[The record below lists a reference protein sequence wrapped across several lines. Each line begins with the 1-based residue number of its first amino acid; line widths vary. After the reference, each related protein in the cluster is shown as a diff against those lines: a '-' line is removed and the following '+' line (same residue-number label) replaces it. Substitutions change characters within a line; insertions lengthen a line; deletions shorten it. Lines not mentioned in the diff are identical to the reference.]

1 MDEDK
6 QIGLDVLRQL
16 NRYKSDRAIAI
27 NKMILELTA
36 ELDEIGYR
44 IETKY
49 LPGAGWV
56 SEIVNNNTGEN
67 HESKLRE
74 RKE

>member
-1 MDEDK
+1 MDKNE
-6 QIGLDVLRQL
+6 QRQL
-16 NRYKSDRAIAI
+16 NKYRSERAIAI

-44 IETKY
+44 IETIY
-49 LPGAGWV
+49 RPGAGWT

-67 HESKLRE
+67 HEQRL
-74 RKE
+74 

>member
-1 MDEDK
+1 MDKNE
-6 QIGLDVLRQL
+6 QRQL
-16 NRYKSDRAIAI
+16 NKYRSERAIAI

-36 ELDEIGYR
+36 ELDEICYR
-44 IETKY
+44 IETIY
-49 LPGAGWV
+49 RPGAGWV

>member
-1 MDEDK
+1 
-6 QIGLDVLRQL
+6 
-16 NRYKSDRAIAI
+16 
-27 NKMILELTA
+27 MILELTA

-44 IETKY
+44 IETIY
-49 LPGAGWV
+49 RPGAGWV

-74 RKE
+74 WK

>member
-1 MDEDK
+1 MDKNE
-6 QIGLDVLRQL
+6 QRQL
-16 NRYKSDRAIAI
+16 NKYRSERAIAI

-49 LPGAGWV
+49 VIGAGWT

-67 HESKLRE
+67 HEQRLRAV
-74 RKE
+74 

>member
-1 MDEDK
+1 MGKDRSKKEIRD
-6 QIGLDVLRQL
+6 L
-16 NRYKSDRAIAI
+16 NKYRSKRAIAI

-44 IETKY
+44 IETIY
-49 LPGAGWV
+49 RPGAGWT

-67 HESKLRE
+67 HEQRLRAV
-74 RKE
+74 

>member
-1 MDEDK
+1 MDKEIQR
-6 QIGLDVLRQL
+6 QINKDR
-16 NRYKSDRAIAI
+16 SERAIQI
-27 NKMILELTA
+27 NKIILQLTA

-49 LPGAGWV
+49 VAGAGWT

-67 HESKLRE
+67 HEQKLRPV
-74 RKE
+74 

>member
-1 MDEDK
+1 MGKDRSQKEIRD
-6 QIGLDVLRQL
+6 L
-16 NRYKSDRAIAI
+16 NKYRSERAIAI

-36 ELDEIGYR
+36 ELDELGFR

-56 SEIVNNNTGEN
+56 SEIINNNTGEN
-67 HESKLRE
+67 HEQRLRAV
-74 RKE
+74 

>member
-1 MDEDK
+1 MGKDRSQKEIRD
-6 QIGLDVLRQL
+6 L
-16 NRYKSDRAIAI
+16 NKYRSERAIAI

-36 ELDEIGYR
+36 ELDELGFR

-56 SEIVNNNTGEN
+56 SEIVNRNTGEN

>member
-1 MDEDK
+1 MGKDRSQKEIRD
-6 QIGLDVLRQL
+6 L
-16 NRYKSDRAIAI
+16 NKYRSERAIAI

-36 ELDEIGYR
+36 ELDELGFR

-56 SEIVNNNTGEN
+56 SALVNSNTGEN

>member
-1 MDEDK
+1 MGKDRENRDK
-6 QIGLDVLRQL
+6 REL
-16 NRYKSDRAIAI
+16 NKYRSKRAIAI

-44 IETKY
+44 IETIY
-49 LPGAGWV
+49 RPGAGWT

-67 HESKLRE
+67 REQRLRAV
-74 RKE
+74 

>member
-1 MDEDK
+1 MDKNEK
-6 QIGLDVLRQL
+6 TQL
-16 NRYKSDRAIAI
+16 NKYRSERAIAI

-49 LPGAGWV
+49 VIGAGWT

-67 HESKLRE
+67 HEQRLRAV
-74 RKE
+74 

>member
-1 MDEDK
+1 MGKDRESRDK
-6 QIGLDVLRQL
+6 KEL
-16 NRYKSDRAIAI
+16 NKYRSKRAIAI

-44 IETKY
+44 IETIY
-49 LPGAGWV
+49 RPGAGWT

-67 HESKLRE
+67 YEQRLRE
-74 RKE
+74 V

>member
-1 MDEDK
+1 MDKEIQR
-6 QIGLDVLRQL
+6 QINKDR
-16 NRYKSDRAIAI
+16 SERAIQI
-27 NKMILELTA
+27 NKIILQLTA

-49 LPGAGWV
+49 VAGAGWT

-67 HESKLRE
+67 HEQRLRAV
-74 RKE
+74 

>member
-1 MDEDK
+1 MDKNE
-6 QIGLDVLRQL
+6 QRQL
-16 NRYKSDRAIAI
+16 NKYRSERAIAI

-36 ELDEIGYR
+36 ELDEIGYI

-49 LPGAGWV
+49 VIGAGWT

-67 HESKLRE
+67 HEQRLRAV
-74 RKE
+74 